1 MGNLMQKFN
10 ESQAECNKIF
20 NDCIKSFEEETDDKV
35 IFTDK
40 GGEKIRIIPFDRIMP
55 YMPYMQDYGTIYSLF
70 GVACTA
76 DFRGNSLDAVCF
88 DAASHFHHF
97 PISSLYL
104 EKRIEIADMIKD
116 YKPKEIKEY
125 NYEETKKFIAK
136 LYKKSEI

>member
-10 ESQAECNKIF
+10 ESQVECNKIF

-55 YMPYMQDYGTIYSLF
+55 YMPYLQDYGAIYRLF
-70 GVACTA
+70 GITYTTE
-76 DFRGNSLDAVCF
+76 FRNDYLAVVCF
-88 DAASHFHHF
+88 DSISRFMYF
-97 PISSLYL
+97 PLSSLYL
-104 EKRIEIADMIKD
+104 EKRIEIANMIKD

-125 NYEETKKFIAK
+125 NYEETERFIDNLFKK
-136 LYKKSEI
+136 E

>member
-55 YMPYMQDYGTIYSLF
+55 YMPYLQDYGAIYRLF
-70 GVACTA
+70 GITYTTE
-76 DFRGNSLDAVCF
+76 FRNDYLAVVCF
-88 DAASHFHHF
+88 DSISRFMYF
-97 PISSLYL
+97 PLSSLYL

-125 NYEETKKFIAK
+125 NYEETKRFIHN
-136 LYKKSEI
+136 LFKKE

>member
-55 YMPYMQDYGTIYSLF
+55 YMHDYGAIYRLF
-70 GVACTA
+70 GITYTTE
-76 DFRGNSLDAVCF
+76 FRNDYLAVVCF
-88 DAASHFHHF
+88 DSISRFMYF
-97 PISSLYL
+97 PLSSLYL

-125 NYEETKKFIAK
+125 NYEETERFIDNLFKK
-136 LYKKSEI
+136 E

>member
-55 YMPYMQDYGTIYSLF
+55 YMQDYGAIYRLF
-70 GVACTA
+70 GITYTTE
-76 DFRGNSLDAVCF
+76 FRNDYLAVVCF
-88 DAASHFHHF
+88 DSISHFMYF
-97 PISSLYL
+97 PLSSLYL

-125 NYEETKKFIAK
+125 NYEETERFIDNLFKK
-136 LYKKSEI
+136 E

>member
-55 YMPYMQDYGTIYSLF
+55 YMPYMQDYGAIYRLF
-70 GVACTA
+70 GITYTTE
-76 DFRGNSLDAVCF
+76 FRNDYLAVVCF
-88 DAASHFHHF
+88 DSISRFMYF
-97 PISSLYL
+97 PLSSLYL

-125 NYEETKKFIAK
+125 NYEETERFIDNLFKK
-136 LYKKSEI
+136 E

>member
-20 NDCIKSFEEETDDKV
+20 NDCIKSFEEEMDDKV

-55 YMPYMQDYGTIYSLF
+55 YMPYMQDYGAIYRLF
-70 GVACTA
+70 GITYTTE
-76 DFRGNSLDAVCF
+76 FRNDYLAVVCF
-88 DAASHFHHF
+88 DSISHFMYF
-97 PISSLYL
+97 PLSSLYL

-125 NYEETKKFIAK
+125 NYEGTRKFVAK